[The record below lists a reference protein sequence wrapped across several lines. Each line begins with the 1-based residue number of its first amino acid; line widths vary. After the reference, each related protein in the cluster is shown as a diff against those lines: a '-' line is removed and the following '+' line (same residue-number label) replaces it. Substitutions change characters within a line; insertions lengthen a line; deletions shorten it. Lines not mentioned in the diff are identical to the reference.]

1 MLSAALSPLLLAVAA
16 CGEASTS
23 PLPAAQPADAI
34 ASQSH
39 ERRWNAAVPFDEFL
53 PGVVARRELWNR
65 NWDRGVVPE
74 VMRER
79 ARAAGRWRLLVVA
92 IDGCSDSAS
101 TLPFVGRLVEAVPSL
116 ELRILH
122 PDSGGRAI
130 MESHRTP
137 DGRAAT
143 PTLILL
149 DDGYSEQGCWVER
162 PSALQELWI
171 TNPDGLDDA
180 ARVNR
185 KMAWYEA
192 DMGSETIREIVELLE
207 AAAAGAPRCGGS

>member
-1 MLSAALSPLLLAVAA
+1 MLSAALSPMLLAVAA
-16 CGEASTS
+16 CGEANTS
-23 PLPAAQPADAI
+23 ALPAAPPAITI
-34 ASQSH
+34 AAQSH
-39 ERRWNAAVPFDEFL
+39 QRLWNAAVPFDDFL
-53 PGVVARRELWNR
+53 SGVVARRELWNR
-65 NWDRGVVPE
+65 NWERGSVSE
-74 VMRER
+74 STRER
-79 ARAAGRWRLLVVA
+79 ARAAGTWRLLVVA

-149 DDGYSEQGCWVER
+149 DDEYREQGCWVER
-162 PSALQELWI
+162 PSTLQELWI
-171 TNPDGLDDA
+171 TNPDGLDEA

-185 KMAWYEA
+185 KMAWYDA